1 MRKAILAAI
10 ELPKQEFAPA
20 ILLEELTLLLE
31 NLDIQTAG
39 TVVQRRE
46 RPDPALLFGKGK
58 VDEVALFCR
67 AAGADLLVCNE
78 SLTPGQKSNLQKTA
92 GVEVW
97 DRPFVIMKIFEK
109 RARTSE
115 AKLQVEMAL
124 CKYEIPHLKGLGAQM
139 SRLGGG
145 IGTRGPGETE
155 FERHRRKLERR
166 VRDIGRKLETMKHKR
181 TLQRDR
187 RRKMEIPV
195 VSLVGYTNSGKSSI
209 LRALSGDTSLV
220 AENRLFSTLDTF
232 MRRVD
237 LPSGRSIL
245 LSDTVGFIRE
255 LPPGLVA
262 AFRTTLEEI
271 VASNLLAVVLDI
283 SSPDVQDVRNI
294 VEQTLHEIGAGEI
307 PRLFVLNKIDLIS
320 PDVLSAVVDRLGIES
335 SQLIAASALENGG
348 SPTCSHLSIFS
359 LKKWRL
365 HKDDTQYDRIYA
377 RNTRF

>member
-1 MRKAILAAI
+1 MRKALLAAL
-10 ELPKQEFAPA
+10 ELPKQEFAPTV
-20 ILLEELTLLLE
+20 LLDELTLLLE
-31 NLDIQTAG
+31 NLGIQTAG
-39 TVVQRRE
+39 TVIQRRE
-46 RPDPALLFGKGK
+46 RPDSAFLLGKGK
-58 VDEVALFCR
+58 VDEIALFCK

-78 SLTPGQKSNLQKTA
+78 SLTPGQRSNLQKIV

-97 DRPFVIMKIFEK
+97 DRQFVIMKIFEK

-181 TLQRDR
+181 SLQRDR
-187 RRKMEIPV
+187 RRKMDIPV

-209 LRALSGDTSLV
+209 LRALSGDTSLI

-237 LPSGRSIL
+237 LPSGKTIL
-245 LSDTVGFIRE
+245 LSDTVGFIRD
-255 LPPGLVA
+255 LPPGLVT

-271 VASNLLAVVLDI
+271 VASTFLVVVLDI
-283 SSPDVQDVRNI
+283 ASPDAQDIRDV
-294 VEQTLHEIGAGEI
+294 VEHTLHEIGAGEI

-320 PDVLSAVVDRLGIES
+320 SDTLNAATARLGIEN
-335 SQLIAASALENGG
+335 SQSIATSVVEKRGLPELLDSMDLFLEKMEASQ
-348 SPTCSHLSIFS
+348 
-359 LKKWRL
+359 R
-365 HKDDTQYDRIYA
+365 
-377 RNTRF
+377 

>member
-1 MRKAILAAI
+1 MRKAFLAAL
-10 ELPKQEFAPA
+10 ELPKQMFAPT
-20 ILLEELTLLLE
+20 ILLDELTLLLE
-31 NLDIQTAG
+31 NLGIQTAG
-39 TVVQRRE
+39 TVIQRRE
-46 RPDPALLFGKGK
+46 RPDSAFLLGKGK
-58 VDEVALFCR
+58 VDEIALFCK

-78 SLTPGQKSNLQKTA
+78 SLTPGQRSNLQKIV

-97 DRPFVIMKIFEK
+97 DRQFVIMKIFEK

-181 TLQRDR
+181 SLQRDR
-187 RRKMEIPV
+187 RRKMDIPV

-237 LPSGRSIL
+237 LPSGRTIL
-245 LSDTVGFIRE
+245 LSDTVGFIRD
-255 LPPGLVA
+255 LPPGLVT

-271 VASNLLAVVLDI
+271 VASTFLVVVLDI
-283 SSPDVQDVRNI
+283 ASPDAQDIRDV
-294 VEQTLHEIGAGEI
+294 VEHTLHEIGAGEI

-320 PDVLSAVVDRLGIES
+320 SDTLNAATARLGIEN
-335 SQLIAASALENGG
+335 SQSIATSVVEKRGLPELLDSMDLFLEKMEASQ
-348 SPTCSHLSIFS
+348 
-359 LKKWRL
+359 R
-365 HKDDTQYDRIYA
+365 
-377 RNTRF
+377 

>member
-1 MRKAILAAI
+1 MRKAFLAAL
-10 ELPKQEFAPA
+10 ELPKQMFAPT
-20 ILLEELTLLLE
+20 ILLDELTLLLE
-31 NLDIQTAG
+31 NLGIQTAG
-39 TVVQRRE
+39 TVIQRRE
-46 RPDPALLFGKGK
+46 RPDSAFLLGKGK
-58 VDEVALFCR
+58 VDEIALFCK

-78 SLTPGQKSNLQKTA
+78 SLTPGQRSNLQKIV

-97 DRPFVIMKIFEK
+97 DRQFVIMKIFEK

-181 TLQRDR
+181 SLQRDR
-187 RRKMEIPV
+187 RRKMDIPV

-209 LRALSGDTSLV
+209 LRVLSGDTSLV

-237 LPSGRSIL
+237 LPSGRTIL
-245 LSDTVGFIRE
+245 LSDTVGFIRD
-255 LPPGLVA
+255 LPPGLVT

-271 VASNLLAVVLDI
+271 VASTFLVVVLDI
-283 SSPDVQDVRNI
+283 ASPDAQDIRDV
-294 VEQTLHEIGAGEI
+294 VEHTLHEIGAGEI

-320 PDVLSAVVDRLGIES
+320 SDTLNAATARLGIEN
-335 SQLIAASALENGG
+335 SQSIATSVVEKRGLPELLDSMDLFLEKMEASQ
-348 SPTCSHLSIFS
+348 
-359 LKKWRL
+359 R
-365 HKDDTQYDRIYA
+365 
-377 RNTRF
+377 

>member
-1 MRKAILAAI
+1 MRKAFLAAL
-10 ELPKQEFAPA
+10 ELPKQMFAPT
-20 ILLEELTLLLE
+20 ILLDELTLLLE
-31 NLDIQTAG
+31 NLGIQTAG
-39 TVVQRRE
+39 TVIQRRE
-46 RPDPALLFGKGK
+46 RPDSAFLLGKGK
-58 VDEVALFCR
+58 VDEIALFCK

-78 SLTPGQKSNLQKTA
+78 SLTPGQRSNLQKIV

-97 DRPFVIMKIFEK
+97 DRQFVIMKIFEK

-181 TLQRDR
+181 SLQRDR
-187 RRKMEIPV
+187 RRKMDIPV

-209 LRALSGDTSLV
+209 LRVLSGDTSLV

-237 LPSGRSIL
+237 LPSGRAIL
-245 LSDTVGFIRE
+245 LSDTVGFIRD
-255 LPPGLVA
+255 LPPGLVT

-271 VASNLLAVVLDI
+271 VASTFLVVVLDI
-283 SSPDVQDVRNI
+283 ASPDAQDIRDV
-294 VEQTLHEIGAGEI
+294 VEHTLHEIGAGEI

-320 PDVLSAVVDRLGIES
+320 SDTLNAATARLGIEN
-335 SQLIAASALENGG
+335 SQSIATSVVEKRGLPELLDSMDLFLEKMEASQ
-348 SPTCSHLSIFS
+348 
-359 LKKWRL
+359 R
-365 HKDDTQYDRIYA
+365 
-377 RNTRF
+377 

>member
-39 TVVQRRE
+39 TVVQRRD

-58 VDEVALFCR
+58 VDEIALFCR
-67 AAGADLLVCNE
+67 EAGADLLVCNE

-335 SQLIAASALENGG
+335 SQLIAASALEKRGFPDLLA
-348 SPTCSHLSIFS
+348 SFDLFLEKMEASQ
-359 LKKWRL
+359 R
-365 HKDDTQYDRIYA
+365 
-377 RNTRF
+377 